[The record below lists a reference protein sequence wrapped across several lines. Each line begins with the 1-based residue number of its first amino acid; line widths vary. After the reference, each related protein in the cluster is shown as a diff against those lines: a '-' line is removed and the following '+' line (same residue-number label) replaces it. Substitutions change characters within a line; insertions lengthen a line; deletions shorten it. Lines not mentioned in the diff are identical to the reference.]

1 MEICEKKMNYTP
13 PTVEIFEVEIEKGFA
28 NSPNGNINDLDEEI
42 WG

>member
-28 NSPNGNINDLDEEI
+28 NSIPDLEEDV
-42 WG
+42 WD